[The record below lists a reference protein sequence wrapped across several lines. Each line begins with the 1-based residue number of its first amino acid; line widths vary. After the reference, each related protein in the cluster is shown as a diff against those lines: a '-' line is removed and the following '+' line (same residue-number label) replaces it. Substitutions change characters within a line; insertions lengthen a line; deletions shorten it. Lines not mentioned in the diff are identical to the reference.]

1 MNIDRVSGLPSSQ
14 REGWSGRW
22 ASGTAHLLDTETGSH
37 SRDSAT
43 SEDLDALGAL
53 RQSLTTAVASL
64 SWTTLLEA
72 PLLAGHDD
80 ESIDLEQREKLLAE
94 RLPSIAYITERFVTR
109 LGERSELVP
118 VSRVKRPARRSIQ
131 RLAGHTEDWAA
142 RTLAGPV
149 PRRALAVTREE
160 DANLYENRMVTEL
173 IHPVLSSTLLARIRK
188 LGRLVSDLSD
198 LAQSQ
203 HVGTH
208 QRTERL
214 YSFWGDDGSKAIES
228 HRDATKTLESLE
240 KLAAWVQSL
249 RGATLS
255 RLLRGHTTGQRSL
268 RRTNVVNND
277 RHYRAAGEVWSAYE
291 RPATTSETQSEKHER
306 LAIRHV
312 AFDHYVLGLAIRAL
326 HDLGYQPRSDTLP
339 AVGET
344 VELQG
349 VWGNAALTRGVDGSI
364 TLGCHDSTTRI
375 VPMLDAVSPQ
385 DDHTTVDQRWSE
397 LQGAAEHPTIVAFL
411 ASSTNVVNNP
421 NHSVARSMAS
431 AKDDAPELG
440 NLLTGVPV
448 SPLETTSLERIARG
462 VALAIRVPPLIA
474 YPPPLTSGDQPMPL
488 RLVDHIAAENIGEA
502 HLSPL
507 FHRFGNT
514 LKLRRPLVAAEQSQ
528 LERIV
533 RDLVVAARGTGWQRD
548 FGDYI
553 SQIQQSFD
561 IATSSLLP
569 LLNCPVCFVT
579 SDSRQLR
586 RSGDVFIVECRS
598 CETRWGHE
606 RCGNCQARIPII
618 EPVGEPPNPE
628 ISGPGWVERI
638 YGQDA
643 LSSPCWARTSASRYV
658 CPECRVCPLASEPTG
673 SACIRCH

>member
-1 MNIDRVSGLPSSQ
+1 
-14 REGWSGRW
+14 
-22 ASGTAHLLDTETGSH
+22 
-37 SRDSAT
+37 
-43 SEDLDALGAL
+43 
-53 RQSLTTAVASL
+53 
-64 SWTTLLEA
+64 
-72 PLLAGHDD
+72 
-80 ESIDLEQREKLLAE
+80 
-94 RLPSIAYITERFVTR
+94 
-109 LGERSELVP
+109 
-118 VSRVKRPARRSIQ
+118 
-131 RLAGHTEDWAA
+131 
-142 RTLAGPV
+142 
-149 PRRALAVTREE
+149 
-160 DANLYENRMVTEL
+160 
-173 IHPVLSSTLLARIRK
+173 
-188 LGRLVSDLSD
+188 
-198 LAQSQ
+198 
-203 HVGTH
+203 
-208 QRTERL
+208 
-214 YSFWGDDGSKAIES
+214 
-228 HRDATKTLESLE
+228 
-240 KLAAWVQSL
+240 
-249 RGATLS
+249 
-255 RLLRGHTTGQRSL
+255 
-268 RRTNVVNND
+268 
-277 RHYRAAGEVWSAYE
+277 
-291 RPATTSETQSEKHER
+291 
-306 LAIRHV
+306 
-312 AFDHYVLGLAIRAL
+312 
-326 HDLGYQPRSDTLP
+326 
-339 AVGET
+339 
-344 VELQG
+344 
-349 VWGNAALTRGVDGSI
+349 
-364 TLGCHDSTTRI
+364 
-375 VPMLDAVSPQ
+375 MLDAVSPQ

-397 LQGAAEHPTIVAFL
+397 LQGAAERPTIVAFL

-507 FHRFGNT
+507 FHRFGDT

-579 SDSRQLR
+579 SDSRQLQ

-606 RCGNCQARIPII
+606 RCGNCQARISII

-628 ISGPGWVERI
+628 VSGPGWVERI

-643 LSSPCWARTSASRYV
+643 LSSPCWSRPSASRYI
-658 CPECRVCPLASEPTG
+658 CPKCRVCPLASEPAG
-673 SACIRCH
+673 SACTRCH